1 MREEQTF
8 TPQLIDKLDNI
19 LNTGGHL
26 PLERRLI
33 DTAIWFHRN
42 KPRLARENVMGKIE
56 FLEKTCDIL
65 IELGALLT
73 ERMQEAEGKK
83 RHATLWLPKG
93 LSKRGDVEHFG

>member
-1 MREEQTF
+1 MRQEQTF
-8 TPQLIDKLDNI
+8 TPQLIDKLDHI

-42 KPRLARENVMGKIE
+42 KPRLAKENVTGRLE

-65 IELGALLT
+65 IELSALAT
-73 ERMQEAEGKK
+73 ERMQAVEGRGK
-83 RHATLWLPKG
+83 HATLWLPKG
-93 LSKRGDVEHFG
+93 ISKRGDVEVFG